1 MVSLHALQNAGF
13 KTLKAPPMQLRFA
26 VSAALALVL
35 GACSGGDH
43 GKSEAAH
50 GKPGHG
56 EAAENHAVVVTAIS
70 TPPTKKEVAAL
81 FDDWNDALRTGGPHD
96 VALLYAED
104 GVLLPTV
111 SNDVRTNRV
120 EIADY
125 FEHFLALHPRGVINE
140 QHIDVLDANTAVNS
154 GVYTFDLIKE
164 GQPTFVVAR
173 YSFLYEKIGGKW
185 LIKSHHSS
193 AMPEAVAT
201 RPPALVAMADEP
213 SMVADLRPAGGH
225 EAREEPAAAQGA
237 SHGGGHGEGHGAG
250 SGH

>member
-1 MVSLHALQNAGF
+1 MVSPHAPAKRG
-13 KTLKAPPMQLRFA
+13 AQLLEGPAMLFR
-26 VSAALALVL
+26 SAASVAALVL
-35 GACSGGDH
+35 VCGVAACSGE
-43 GKSEAAH
+43 KPKAH
-50 GKPGHG
+50 GETH
-56 EAAENHAVVVTAIS
+56 ENRAVVVTAVS
-70 TPPTKKEVAAL
+70 SPPTRKEIAGL
-81 FDDWNDALRTGGPHD
+81 FDDWNNTLRTGGPHD

-111 SNDVRTNRV
+111 SNDVRSNRV

-193 AMPEAVAT
+193 AMPEAVTA
-201 RPPALVAMADEP
+201 RPSALVAELAAP
-213 SMVADLRPAGGH
+213 SAVADLRPSSEQHQPTAASPQGPVRSAGQPKG
-225 EAREEPAAAQGA
+225 
-237 SHGGGHGEGHGAG
+237 SGEGHGVG